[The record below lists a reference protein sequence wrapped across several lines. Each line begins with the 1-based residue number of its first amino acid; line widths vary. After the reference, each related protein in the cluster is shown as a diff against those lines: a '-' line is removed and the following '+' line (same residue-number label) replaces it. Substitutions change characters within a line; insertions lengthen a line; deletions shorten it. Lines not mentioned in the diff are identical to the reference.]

1 VIGCIEARGRRGRMA
16 AVACSECTS
25 ENMARR
31 NMIVCMIVDF
41 SCVMV
46 SIRMQKR

>member
-1 VIGCIEARGRRGRMA
+1 VIGCIEARGRRGRVA

-31 NMIVCMIVDF
+31 NMIVCMLVNLA
-41 SCVMV
+41 V
-46 SIRMQKR
+46 